1 MPLRRFMSTLLWIVV
16 VVAVIFLV
24 IGGTVKTVSFLLRGA
39 PILLVVAVVMFLVN
53 RSRGGRGVCDAFFGP
68 TEDVPAADAVGRV
81 ANHDPACGAAGR
93 RRARIACRADG
104 LQLCR

>member
-24 IGGTVKTVSFLLRGA
+24 IGGTVQTVSFLLRGA

-53 RSRGGRGVCDAFFGP
+53 RSRGGRGV
-68 TEDVPAADAVGRV
+68 
-81 ANHDPACGAAGR
+81 
-93 RRARIACRADG
+93 
-104 LQLCR
+104 